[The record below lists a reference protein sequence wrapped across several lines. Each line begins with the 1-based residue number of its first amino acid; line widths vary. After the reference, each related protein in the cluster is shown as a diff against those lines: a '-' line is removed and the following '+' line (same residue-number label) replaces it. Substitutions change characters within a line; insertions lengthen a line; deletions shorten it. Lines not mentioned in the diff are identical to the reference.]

1 MKIVKESI
9 NEKFTKDSDPI
20 SDMGIGII
28 NKITSE
34 ALLYLYGYSN
44 EDIEEVE
51 KENPEFGNQINAAIE
66 LQLKGII
73 KPGNYFDWQNEYELQ
88 DYIRKNAKD
97 RYVYNGTPNTSGCW
111 VIFSK
116 IELPSADEIIEVF

>member
-1 MKIVKESI
+1 MKIIREHI

-34 ALLYLYGYSN
+34 ALYYLYGYSN
-44 EDIEEVE
+44 EDMEKIE
-51 KENPEFGNQINAAIE
+51 KENSDFGNQINAALE
-66 LQLKGII
+66 LQHQGII
-73 KPGNYFDWQNEYELQ
+73 KTENYFDWQEVDEMQ
-88 DYIRKNAKD
+88 EYIRKNAKG
-97 RYVYNGTPNTSGCW
+97 RYVYNGAPNTDGCW

-116 IELPSADEIIEVF
+116 IELPSADEVN